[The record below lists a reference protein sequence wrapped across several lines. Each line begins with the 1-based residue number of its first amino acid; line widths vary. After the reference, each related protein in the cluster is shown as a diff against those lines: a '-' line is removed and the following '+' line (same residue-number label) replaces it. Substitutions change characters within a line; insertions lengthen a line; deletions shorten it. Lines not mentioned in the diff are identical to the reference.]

1 MSFFAVVG
9 TAVLGSAGA
18 LAAGATT
25 TALVGFGTTALAG
38 GVASSVLGKP
48 KAPTPQNFA
57 ASSAAQKASDDADAA
72 ANARR
77 QNPNYITDYG
87 TSTTTWGGPTV
98 FDEAGYKAA
107 EDAYNNQPGDTSYQG
122 SGYDEYGNYVGT
134 GSNIPKPTRE
144 QFTKQTGDP
153 NQATVRQTLTGDAK
167 TAFENNLKATKGLS
181 AVQVKALEAVEKG
194 MSDPFKFTGSNL
206 KTSLDPTTGK
216 IQYGPA
222 GNKYGLASSV
232 DPEKYG
238 LAKGFDAGG
247 YKSLG
252 ADASKYKSTGM
263 DASGYKS
270 KTELDLSKLA
280 AMPINS
286 GMTAQNA
293 IMYRLAPQIQKEKEN
308 LEQQLANQ
316 GVTRGSQAWNNALSD
331 QDKRQ
336 NDLLNQAALSGI
348 DADMAARLQGFNE
361 AKDVGSYY
369 NNSVGQNFDR
379 ASSANKDSNAA
390 TGENFDRYMAAL
402 KESNAATGSNYD
414 RGLSSNESY
423 NSAIDQ
429 NFTRDYNARNQA
441 NSAIGQN
448 FDRDVDS
455 TNLYNLAQNQEFN
468 QGLSG
473 SAFAN
478 TASNEEYTRQKDLY
492 NTPLNTFSA
501 LQSGSAV
508 STPTYPGYSGV
519 STSPANIYT
528 ASKDQGAAD
537 IGLYGRKVAANN
549 ADSKGLFDI
558 GGTFLSGGRR

>member
-1 MSFFAVVG
+1 MSAFATIGVALGISTAAAAIG
-9 TAVLGSAGA
+9 TGVAVAGA
-18 LAAGATT
+18 ANSL
-25 TALVGFGTTALAG
+25 LN
-38 GVASSVLGKP
+38 KP
-48 KAPTPQNFA
+48 KAPATQNFA

-72 ANARR
+72 ADARR
-77 QNPNYITDYG
+77 QNPNYINDYG
-87 TSTTTWGGPTV
+87 TSITTWGGPTV

-107 EDAYNNQPGDTSYQG
+107 EDAYNNQSGDTSYQG

-134 GSNIPKPTRE
+134 GNNIPKPTRE

-181 AVQVKALEAVEKG
+181 EVQIKALEAVQKG
-194 MSDPFKFTGSNL
+194 MSDPFKYTGPNI

-238 LAKGFDAGG
+238 LAKGFDA
-247 YKSLG
+247 
-252 ADASKYKSTGM
+252 
-263 DASGYKS
+263 SGYKS
-270 KTELDLSKLA
+270 KTELDLSGLA
-280 AMPINS
+280 KMPINA

-369 NNSVGQNFDR
+369 NTGMGQ
-379 ASSANKDSNAA
+379 
-390 TGENFDRYMAAL
+390 
-402 KESNAATGSNYD
+402 NYD

-448 FDRDVDS
+448 FDRDVTS
-455 TNLYNLAQNQEFN
+455 TNTNNAAQNQEFN

-478 TASNEEYTRQKDLY
+478 TASNEDYTRARDLY
-492 NTPLNTFSA
+492 NMPLNTFSA

-528 ASKDQGAAD
+528 AAKDQGAAD
-537 IGLYGRKVAANN
+537 ISAYGRKVAANN
-549 ADSKGLFDI
+549 ATTKGLFDI
-558 GGTFLSGGRR
+558 GGTILSGGR

>member
-1 MSFFAVVG
+1 MSAFA
-9 TAVLGSAGA
+9 TI
-18 LAAGATT
+18 
-25 TALVGFGTTALAG
+25 
-38 GVASSVLGKP
+38 GVALGISTAAAAIGTGVAAVGVANSLLNKP
-48 KAPTPQNFA
+48 KAPTPQNYA
-57 ASSAAQKASDDADAA
+57 ASSAEQKASDDADAA
-72 ANARR
+72 ADARR
-77 QNPNYITDYG
+77 QNPNYINDYG
-87 TSTTTWGGPTV
+87 TSITTWGGPTV

-107 EDAYNNQPGDTSYQG
+107 EEAYKNQPGDTSYQG
-122 SGYDEYGNYVGT
+122 SGYDENGVYVGT
-134 GSNIPKPTRE
+134 GNNIPKPTRE

-153 NQATVRQTLTGDAK
+153 NQATVTQTLTGDAK
-167 TAFENNLKATKGLS
+167 TAFENNLKAKKGLS
-181 AVQVKALEAVEKG
+181 AVEVKALEAVEKG
-194 MSDPFKFTGSNL
+194 MSDPFKFTGSAL
-206 KTSLDPTTGK
+206 KTSVDLPKNK
-216 IQYGPA
+216 IQYGP
-222 GNKYGLASSV
+222 GGDTYGKSTGVDFSKYDKATGFS
-232 DPEKYG
+232 
-238 LAKGFDAGG
+238 AKD

-252 ADASKYKSTGM
+252 ADASNYKSTGM

-280 AMPINS
+280 AMPINA

-441 NSAIGQN
+441 NAAIQSN
-448 FDRDVDS
+448 FSRDVDS

-473 SAFAN
+473 AEFAN

-528 ASKDQGAAD
+528 AAKDQGAAD
-537 IGLYGRKVAANN
+537 ISAYGRKVAANN
-549 ADSKGLFDI
+549 ATTKGLFDI
-558 GGTFLSGGRR
+558 GGTVLSGGLR

>member
-1 MSFFAVVG
+1 MSFFVSIGTFVGASVATAGAVGVGVTAAAVG
-9 TAVLGSAGA
+9 TGA
-18 LAAGATT
+18 LA
-25 TALVGFGTTALAG
+25 
-38 GVASSVLGKP
+38 SSVIGKP
-48 KAPTPQNFA
+48 KAPTPQNYA
-57 ASSAAQKASDDADAA
+57 ASSAEQKISDDADAA
-72 ANARR
+72 ADARR
-77 QNPNYITDYG
+77 QNPNYINDYG
-87 TSTTTWGGPTV
+87 TSITTWGGPTV

-107 EDAYNNQPGDTSYQG
+107 EEAYKNQPGDTSYQG
-122 SGYDEYGNYVGT
+122 SGYDVNGNYVGT
-134 GSNIPKPTRE
+134 GNNIPKPTRE

-167 TAFENNLKATKGLS
+167 TAFENNLKAKKGLS
-181 AVQVKALEAVEKG
+181 EVEIKALEAVQMG
-194 MSDPFKFTGSNL
+194 MSDPFKYTGPNI

-238 LAKGFDAGG
+238 LAKGFDA
-247 YKSLG
+247 
-252 ADASKYKSTGM
+252 
-263 DASGYKS
+263 SGYKS
-270 KTELDLSKLA
+270 KTELDLSGLA
-280 AMPINS
+280 KMPINA

-316 GVTRGSQAWNNALSD
+316 GVTRGSEAWNNALND
-331 QDKRQ
+331 QNKRQ

-369 NNSVGQNFDR
+369 NTSMGQ
-379 ASSANKDSNAA
+379 
-390 TGENFDRYMAAL
+390 
-402 KESNAATGSNYD
+402 NYD

-429 NFTRDYNARNQA
+429 NFTRDYNARNLE

-448 FDRDVDS
+448 FDRDVTS
-455 TNLYNLAQNQEFN
+455 TNTNNAAQNQEFN

-473 SAFAN
+473 AEFAN
-478 TASNEEYTRQKDLY
+478 TASNEDYTRARDLY
-492 NTPLNTFSA
+492 NMPLNTFSA

-528 ASKDQGAAD
+528 ASRDQGTANINSYARD
-537 IGLYGRKVAANN
+537 VAANN
-549 ADSKGLFDI
+549 ARTRGIIDTGASLFS
-558 GGTFLSGGRR
+558 LGRP

>member
-1 MSFFAVVG
+1 MAAFIAIG
-9 TAVLGSAGA
+9 TALGVAGA
-18 LAAGATT
+18 GFAAGA
-25 TALVGFGTTALAG
+25 VGFGATALAG
-38 GVASSVLGKP
+38 GVVNSLLNKP

-57 ASSAAQKASDDADAA
+57 ASSAEQKASDDADAA

-77 QNPNYITDYG
+77 QNPNYINDYG

-107 EDAYNNQPGDTSYQG
+107 EEAYNNQSGDTSYQG
-122 SGYDEYGNYVGT
+122 SGYDENGNYVGT
-134 GSNIPKPTRE
+134 GNNIPKPTRE

-153 NQATVRQTLTGDAK
+153 NQATVTQTLTGDAK

-181 AVQVKALEAVEKG
+181 EVQIKALESVKNG
-194 MSDPFKFTGSNL
+194 MSDPFKYTGSDL
-206 KTSLDPTTGK
+206 KTSIASPTNK
-216 IQYGPA
+216 IQYGP
-222 GNKYGLASSV
+222 GGDTYGKSTGVDFSKY
-232 DPEKYG
+232 DK
-238 LAKGFDAGG
+238 AKGFDASG

-252 ADASKYKSTGM
+252 ADASGYKSTGM

-270 KTELDLSKLA
+270 KTELDLSGLA
-280 AMPINS
+280 KMPINA

-293 IMYRLAPQIQKEKEN
+293 IMYRLSPQIQKEKEN

-316 GVTRGSQAWNNALSD
+316 GVTRGSEAWNMALRD
-331 QDKRQ
+331 QDQRQ
-336 NDLLNQAALSGI
+336 NDLLNQAAVYGI

-390 TGENFDRYMAAL
+390 TGDNFDRYMAAL

-429 NFTRDYNARNQA
+429 NFTRDYNATNQA
-441 NSAIGQN
+441 NAAIQSN
-448 FDRDVDS
+448 FSRDVDS

-468 QGLSG
+468 QNLSG
-473 SAFAN
+473 AEFGN

-508 STPTYPGYSGV
+508 SIPTYPGYSGV
-519 STSPANIYT
+519 STSPANIYN
-528 ASKDQGAAD
+528 ASKDQGVAD
-537 IGLYGRKVAANN
+537 IDVYGRKVAANN
-549 ADSKGLFDI
+549 ARTQGIIDLGTSLFS
-558 GGTFLSGGRR
+558 LSGGKK

>member
-1 MSFFAVVG
+1 MSFFVSIGTFVGASVATAGAVGVG
-9 TAVLGSAGA
+9 VTAATVGAGA
-18 LAAGATT
+18 LA
-25 TALVGFGTTALAG
+25 
-38 GVASSVLGKP
+38 SSVIGKP
-48 KAPTPQNFA
+48 KAPTPQNYA
-57 ASSAAQKASDDADAA
+57 ASSAEQKASDDADAA

-144 QFTKQTGDP
+144 QFTTQTGDP

-194 MSDPFKFTGSNL
+194 MSDPFKYTGPAL
-206 KTSLDPTTGK
+206 KTSIDSPKNK
-216 IQYGPA
+216 IQYGP
-222 GNKYGLASSV
+222 GGDTYGKSTGVDFSKYDKATGFS
-232 DPEKYG
+232 
-238 LAKGFDAGG
+238 AKD

-316 GVTRGSQAWNNALSD
+316 GVTRGSEAWNNALGD

-441 NSAIGQN
+441 NNAIESN
-448 FDRDVDS
+448 FKRDVDS

-473 SAFAN
+473 AAFAN

-528 ASKDQGAAD
+528 AAKDQGTAD
-537 IGLYGRKVAANN
+537 INSYGRDVAANN
-549 ADSKGLFDI
+549 ARTRGIIDTGASLFS
-558 GGTFLSGGRR
+558 LGRPSR